1 MLNFILATFNLTQRQ
16 PEKGGRPM
24 LTRQQIEV
32 AATHLKG
39 IIRHTELFHS
49 PYCSRQLET
58 PIYFKCENLQ
68 YTGAFKIRG
77 IYNDLSQRPPQQLTH
92 GVITASIGNHA
103 KGLAGTAAQLG
114 IPCHIVMPTG
124 TPLARELF
132 PREHKATV
140 ELFGLDQSEAEKHAR
155 EIAEKDNLLYV
166 APGGGLPLLAGY
178 GTIGLEILADLPEL
192 DTLLV
197 PIGRG
202 SLIAGIATAVKET
215 KPTVRIIGVETAAV
229 PSATLA
235 RRNGKPKLLAT
246 RCHTFAREIAINRV
260 DENAFPLIEKY
271 VDDIVTV
278 EEEEIARAVVSL
290 MENSKLVVEGAGAAS
305 LAALLDG
312 LKTHKM
318 GNTVCLLSG
327 GNLEI
332 QNMARVIE
340 QGILASGHYLKL
352 RLEMTDIPGALAHL
366 THILG
371 ELKTNI
377 FQISHDRHKSSLPL
391 GRAEVLLD
399 LETSGPEHIQDIL
412 LRLEDE
418 GYSPEVV

>member
-1 MLNFILATFNLTQRQ
+1 
-16 PEKGGRPM
+16 M
-24 LTRQQIEV
+24 LTRQQIET
-32 AATHLKG
+32 AASNLTG
-39 IIRHTELFHS
+39 IIRHTELIHS
-49 PYCSRQLET
+49 PTYSRQLET

-77 IYNDLSQRPPQQLTH
+77 IYNDLSQRPPQQLAK
-92 GVITASIGNHA
+92 GVITASIGNYA
-103 KGLAGTAAQLG
+103 KGLSGAAAHLNV
-114 IPCHIVMPTG
+114 PCHIIMPTG

-140 ELFGLDQSEAEKHAR
+140 ELYGLDQAEAEKHAHKL
-155 EIAEKDNLLYV
+155 AEEKELLYV
-166 APGGGLPLLAGY
+166 VPSSEELVLAGH

-192 DTLLV
+192 DTLLI

-202 SLIAGIATAVKET
+202 CLIAGVATAVKAL
-215 KPTVRIIGVETAAV
+215 KPGVRIIGVEAAGV

-235 RRNGKPKLLAT
+235 RRNGKPKRLAT
-246 RCHTFAREIAINRV
+246 RCHTFAREIAINQI
-260 DENAFPLIEKY
+260 DETSFPLIEKY
-271 VDDIVTV
+271 VDDIITV
-278 EEEEIARAVVSL
+278 EEEEIARAVVGL
-290 MENSKLVVEGAGAAS
+290 MENSKLVVEGAGAVG

-312 LKTHKM
+312 LKTRHM

-340 QGILASGHYLKL
+340 QGILAAGHYLKL
-352 RLEMTDIPGALAHL
+352 RLEMTDMPGALAHL
-366 THILG
+366 TQILG

-399 LETSGPEHIQDIL
+399 LETSDQEHIQEIL
-412 LRLEDE
+412 LRLEHE
-418 GYSPEVV
+418 GYSPEVI